1 MPYADP
7 QSQAAL
13 QSMRRA
19 RRKHYRNNRR
29 AYMDRARERRRE
41 LENLVRQRKSVPC
54 TDCGRRFPYY
64 VMQFDH
70 VTDDKVGNIGEF
82 VRRANRT
89 QLLAE
94 LEKCEVVCAN
104 CHAIRTWSRYRALTA
119 ES

>member
-1 MPYADP
+1 MPYADR
-7 QSQAAL
+7 QSPAAL
-13 QSMRRA
+13 ESLRKA
-19 RRKHYRNNRR
+19 RRKHYHNNRE
-29 AYMDRARERRRE
+29 AYLKRTRERRRE

-54 TDCGRRFPYY
+54 SDCGGTFPYY

-70 VTDDKVGNIGEF
+70 VADAKVGLIREF

-89 QLLAE
+89 LLLAE

-104 CHAIRTWSRYRALTA
+104 CHAIRTWTRYRALTA